1 MSKKQFKTVAE
12 SEHFIY
18 FVTEEDENKNWCLK
32 TAIKDNFANNFDNYI
47 VDEISQYKVILKT
60 KLAIRH
66 QANYMK
72 LNAYSDSPYKMKDL
86 EPQFRKE
93 IKKTIIDTYINY
105 SNEQIP
111 YYDYAVVLWEE
122 LNDKEKFF
130 LYETP
135 NREFAWLTT
144 PFSKEQT
151 GLAMNIELA
160 IQTKDEPPYLIVQ
173 NDYEDKH
180 NLNWIKVQLNGT
192 AVEDKKFIFK
202 EHELRELKTWIE
214 VNKLPIL
221 MYWTKEEHG
230 SREISELIK
239 TLKVIEPIQ
248 EFKSNDW
255 QAKQIAWA
263 KDLEKYFDS
272 VKDKIIGKSIDK
284 IFYTGNLF
292 NQHWDEFFE
301 YHNGEWYQNNIK
313 VDEPDYYPWKESN
326 TKLLLD
332 SPVIFDFEGTKL
344 EIDYHFGSLVK
355 ANTNSV
361 DVNIYGA
368 DVSKHFARHIIGQKL
383 VDIQIHKRNDVYF
396 MNFEHIGIERNE
408 GDDMFQE
415 IWFIFENGY
424 KLELTTNHC
433 DYTILCEVK

>member
-1 MSKKQFKTVAE
+1 MSEKQFK
-12 SEHFIY
+12 
-18 FVTEEDENKNWCLK
+18 EE
-32 TAIKDNFANNFDNYI
+32 
-47 VDEISQYKVILKT
+47 
-60 KLAIRH
+60 
-66 QANYMK
+66 
-72 LNAYSDSPYKMKDL
+72 
-86 EPQFRKE
+86 
-93 IKKTIIDTYINY
+93 
-105 SNEQIP
+105 
-111 YYDYAVVLWEE
+111 
-122 LNDKEKFF
+122 ND
-130 LYETP
+130 
-135 NREFAWLTT
+135 
-144 PFSKEQT
+144 
-151 GLAMNIELA
+151 
-160 IQTKDEPPYLIVQ
+160 
-173 NDYEDKH
+173 
-180 NLNWIKVQLNGT
+180 
-192 AVEDKKFIFK
+192 
-202 EHELRELKTWIE
+202 
-214 VNKLPIL
+214 
-221 MYWTKEEHG
+221 

-355 ANTNSV
+355 ANTNSI

-368 DVSKHFARHIIGQKL
+368 DVSKHFKRHIIGQKL

-408 GDDMFQE
+408 GDDMFEE